1 MNKET
6 VETAANKY
14 SPDPL
19 YTDGQWEFGDV
30 IDGFKAGAEWQ
41 EQQSANQ
48 AVEFA
53 DWLCENGWA
62 SSPPMW
68 VNGEASD
75 DCIGGQGT
83 YTELTSQQLY
93 ELWLQTKTQ

>member
-6 VETAANKY
+6 IETAANKY

-30 IDGFKAGAEWQ
+30 IDGFKTGAEWQ
-41 EQQSANQ
+41 EQQSANE

-53 DWLCENGWA
+53 DWLFYNTY
-62 SSPPMW
+62 
-68 VNGEASD
+68 EARWKNEEKRYLNKDAKPYS
-75 DCIGGQGT
+75 
-83 YTELTSQQLY
+83 SQQLY
-93 ELWLQTKTQ
+93 ELWLQTKNTIV